1 MRPDQEGSAGAGYVK
16 ASPNAYNLVRR
27 YEGLRLMPYMDM
39 VGIWTVGYGST
50 TEVVPGERI
59 SQAEAEDR
67 LQEDMEVAERCVND
81 AVKVPLTQNQFDALC
96 SWVYNLGCKRFRQS
110 TMLMRI
116 NEQKWQ
122 DASIELRK
130 WDMAG
135 GKHVDGLM
143 RRRRDECKLFECK
156 DGSIAA

>member
-1 MRPDQEGSAGAGYVK
+1 MK
-16 ASPNAYNLVRR
+16 ASFLAYELIRKF
-27 YEGLRLMPYMDM
+27 EGCRLMPYMDM

-67 LQEDMEVAERCVND
+67 LQEDVETAEKCIND
-81 AVKVPLTQNQFDALC
+81 AVKVPLTQNQFDALV
-96 SWVYNLGCKRFRQS
+96 SWVFNLGCKRFRQS
-110 TMLMRI
+110 TMLQKI

-122 DASIELRK
+122 EASIELRK

-135 GKHVDGLM
+135 GRQVDGLM
-143 RRRRDECKLFECK
+143 RRRAAESKLFDSK
-156 DGSIAA
+156 DAPNVA